1 MNFRGIRLSGTQGYA
16 LFVAVVVVVVLV
28 YLFLSGFFGS
38 GDDPEQAAAPPPVT
52 PVTVDAAETPGVVAF
67 EQTARVGP
75 LDIAIERVEW
85 TNELLADGRTRQ
97 AAQRFAVVRL
107 NVVNRGASAYEL
119 LPRQAQM
126 VTAGGRSYALDA
138 ALAAGAA
145 IYEDRATLA
154 LPATFQPDLP
164 VALLLVF
171 RLPNDAGGLSLRIHG
186 HHVDFALAE
195 QR

>member
-1 MNFRGIRLSGTQGYA
+1 MTFRGVRISGTQGYA

-28 YLFLSGFFGS
+28 YLFLSGFFDS

-52 PVTVDAAETPGVVAF
+52 VDAAETPGIVEF

-107 NVVNRGASAYEL
+107 NVVNRGAAPYQL
-119 LPRQAQM
+119 LPRQAEM
-126 VTAGGRSYALDA
+126 VTADGRSYALDA

>member
-1 MNFRGIRLSGTQGYA
+1 MTFRGVRISGTQGYA

-28 YLFLSGFFGS
+28 YLFLSGFFDS
-38 GDDPEQAAAPPPVT
+38 GDDPEQTAAPP
-52 PVTVDAAETPGVVAF
+52 PVTVDAAETPGVVEF

-107 NVVNRGASAYEL
+107 NVVNRGAAPYQL
-119 LPRQAQM
+119 LPRQAEM
-126 VTAGGRSYALDA
+126 VTADGRSYALDA

>member
-1 MNFRGIRLSGTQGYA
+1 MNIRGIRLTGTQGYA

-38 GDDPEQAAAPPPVT
+38 GDDADSEQAAAPT
-52 PVTVDAAETPGVVAF
+52 PIVVGAADAPGVVAF
-67 EQTARVGP
+67 EETARVGP

-107 NVVNRGASAYEL
+107 NVVNRGAAPYQL
-119 LPRQAQM
+119 LPRQAEM
-126 VTAGGRSYALDA
+126 VTAAGRSYALDA

-171 RLPNDAGGLSLRIHG
+171 RLPNDAGGLSLRLHG

>member
-1 MNFRGIRLSGTQGYA
+1 MTFRGVRISGTQGYA
-16 LFVAVVVVVVLV
+16 LFVAIVVVVVLV
-28 YLFLSGFFGS
+28 YLFLSGFFDS
-38 GDDPEQAAAPPPVT
+38 GDDAEQTAAPP
-52 PVTVDAAETPGVVAF
+52 PVTVDAAETPGVVEF

-107 NVVNRGASAYEL
+107 NVVNRGAAPYQL
-119 LPRQAQM
+119 LPRQAEM
-126 VTAGGRSYALDA
+126 VTADGRSYALDA

>member
-1 MNFRGIRLSGTQGYA
+1 MTFRGVRISGTQGYA
-16 LFVAVVVVVVLV
+16 LFVAIVVVVVLV
-28 YLFLSGFFGS
+28 YLFLSGFFDS
-38 GDDPEQAAAPPPVT
+38 GDDPEQTAAPP
-52 PVTVDAAETPGVVAF
+52 PVTVDAAETPGVVEF

-97 AAQRFAVVRL
+97 AAQRFAIVRL
-107 NVVNRGASAYEL
+107 NVVNRGAAPYQL
-119 LPRQAQM
+119 LPRQAEM
-126 VTAGGRSYALDA
+126 VTADGRSYALDA

-171 RLPNDAGGLSLRIHG
+171 RLANDAGGLSLRIHG

>member
-1 MNFRGIRLSGTQGYA
+1 MTFRGVRISGTQGYA

-28 YLFLSGFFGS
+28 YLFLSGFFDS

-52 PVTVDAAETPGVVAF
+52 VDAAETPGVVEF

-107 NVVNRGASAYEL
+107 NVVNRGAAPYQL
-119 LPRQAQM
+119 AARQAEM
-126 VTAGGRSYALDA
+126 VTADGRSYALDA

>member
-38 GDDPEQAAAPPPVT
+38 GDDPEQAAAPP

-107 NVVNRGASAYEL
+107 NVVNRGAAPYQL
-119 LPRQAQM
+119 LPRQAEM
-126 VTAGGRSYALDA
+126 VTADGRSYALDA

-171 RLPNDAGGLSLRIHG
+171 RLPNDAGGLSLRLHG

>member
-1 MNFRGIRLSGTQGYA
+1 MTFRGVRISGTQGYA
-16 LFVAVVVVVVLV
+16 LFVAIVVVVVLV
-28 YLFLSGFFGS
+28 YLFLSGFFDS

-52 PVTVDAAETPGVVAF
+52 VDAAETLGIVEF

-85 TNELLADGRTRQ
+85 TNELLTDGRTRQ

-107 NVVNRGASAYEL
+107 NVVNRGAAPYQL
-119 LPRQAQM
+119 LPRQAEM
-126 VTAGGRSYALDA
+126 VTADGRSYALDA

-171 RLPNDAGGLSLRIHG
+171 RLPNDAGGLSLRLHG

>member
-1 MNFRGIRLSGTQGYA
+1 MNLRGVRISGTQGYA
-16 LFVAVVVVVVLV
+16 LFVAIVVVVVLV
-28 YLFLSGFFGS
+28 YLFLSGFFDS

-52 PVTVDAAETPGVVAF
+52 VDAAETPGVVEF
-67 EQTARVGP
+67 EQAARVGP

-97 AAQRFAVVRL
+97 AAQRFAIVRL
-107 NVVNRGASAYEL
+107 NVVNRGAAPYQL
-119 LPRQAQM
+119 LPRQAEM
-126 VTAGGRSYALDA
+126 VTADGRSYALAA

-171 RLPNDAGGLSLRIHG
+171 RLPNDAGGISLRLHG

>member
-1 MNFRGIRLSGTQGYA
+1 MNLRGVRISGTQGYA
-16 LFVAVVVVVVLV
+16 LFVAIVVVVVLV
-28 YLFLSGFFGS
+28 YLFLSGFFDS
-38 GDDPEQAAAPPPVT
+38 GDDPEQAAAPA
-52 PVTVDAAETPGVVAF
+52 PVTVDAAETPGVVEF

-97 AAQRFAVVRL
+97 AAQRFAIVRL
-107 NVVNRGASAYEL
+107 NVVNRGAAPYQL
-119 LPRQAQM
+119 LPRQAEM
-126 VTAGGRSYALDA
+126 VTADGRSYALDA

>member
-28 YLFLSGFFGS
+28 YLFLSGFFDS
-38 GDDPEQAAAPPPVT
+38 GDDAEQDAAPPPVT
-52 PVTVDAAETPGVVAF
+52 VAAAETPGVVAF

-107 NVVNRGASAYEL
+107 NVVNRGAAPYQL
-119 LPRQAQM
+119 LPRQAEM

-171 RLPNDAGGLSLRIHG
+171 RLPNDAGGLSLRLHG

>member
-1 MNFRGIRLSGTQGYA
+1 MNLRGVRISGTQGYA
-16 LFVAVVVVVVLV
+16 LFVAIVVVVVLV

-38 GDDPEQAAAPPPVT
+38 GDDPEQAAAPT
-52 PVTVDAAETPGVVAF
+52 PIVVGAAETPGVVEF

-107 NVVNRGASAYEL
+107 NVVNRGAAPYQL
-119 LPRQAQM
+119 LPRQAEM
-126 VTAGGRSYALDA
+126 VTADGRSYALDA

>member
-1 MNFRGIRLSGTQGYA
+1 MNFRGVRLSGTQGYA

-38 GDDPEQAAAPPPVT
+38 GDDPEQAAAPP

-107 NVVNRGASAYEL
+107 NVVNRGAAPYQL
-119 LPRQAQM
+119 LPQQAEM

>member
-1 MNFRGIRLSGTQGYA
+1 MTFRGVRISGTQGYA
-16 LFVAVVVVVVLV
+16 LFVAIVVVVVLV
-28 YLFLSGFFGS
+28 YLFLSGFFDS

-52 PVTVDAAETPGVVAF
+52 VDAAETPGIVEF

-75 LDIAIERVEW
+75 LGIAIERVEW

-107 NVVNRGASAYEL
+107 NVVNRGAAPYQL
-119 LPRQAQM
+119 LPRQAEM
-126 VTAGGRSYALDA
+126 VTADGRSYALDA

>member
-1 MNFRGIRLSGTQGYA
+1 MTFRGVRISGTQGYA
-16 LFVAVVVVVVLV
+16 LFVAIVVVVVLV
-28 YLFLSGFFGS
+28 YLFLSGFFDS
-38 GDDPEQAAAPPPVT
+38 GDDPEQAAAPP

-107 NVVNRGASAYEL
+107 NVVNRGAAPYQL
-119 LPRQAQM
+119 LPRQAEM
-126 VTAGGRSYALDA
+126 VTADGRSYALDA

>member
-38 GDDPEQAAAPPPVT
+38 GDDAEQAAAPP

-107 NVVNRGASAYEL
+107 NVVNRGAAPYQL
-119 LPRQAQM
+119 LPRQAEM
-126 VTAGGRSYALDA
+126 VTADGRSYALDA

>member
-38 GDDPEQAAAPPPVT
+38 GDDPEQAAAPP

-107 NVVNRGASAYEL
+107 NVVNRGAAPYQL

-126 VTAGGRSYALDA
+126 VTADGRSYALDA

-171 RLPNDAGGLSLRIHG
+171 RLPNDAGGLSLRLHG

>member
-1 MNFRGIRLSGTQGYA
+1 MTFRGVRISGTQGYA

-28 YLFLSGFFGS
+28 YLFLSGFFDS

-52 PVTVDAAETPGVVAF
+52 VDAAETPGIVEF

-107 NVVNRGASAYEL
+107 NVVNRGAAPYQL
-119 LPRQAQM
+119 LPRQAEM
-126 VTAGGRSYALDA
+126 VTADGRSYALDA

-171 RLPNDAGGLSLRIHG
+171 RLPNDAGGISLRIHG

>member
-1 MNFRGIRLSGTQGYA
+1 MNLRGVRISGTQGYA
-16 LFVAVVVVVVLV
+16 LFVAIVVVVVLV
-28 YLFLSGFFGS
+28 YLFLSGFFDS

-52 PVTVDAAETPGVVAF
+52 VDAAETPGVVEF

-97 AAQRFAVVRL
+97 AAQRFAIVRL
-107 NVVNRGASAYEL
+107 NVVNRGVAPSQL
-119 LPRQAQM
+119 LPSQAEM
-126 VTAGGRSYALDA
+126 VTADGRSYALDA

-171 RLPNDAGGLSLRIHG
+171 RLPNDAGGLSLRLHG

>member
-1 MNFRGIRLSGTQGYA
+1 MTFRGVRISGTQGYA

-28 YLFLSGFFGS
+28 YLFLSGFFDS

-52 PVTVDAAETPGVVAF
+52 VDAAETPGVVEF

-107 NVVNRGASAYEL
+107 NVVNRGAAPYQL
-119 LPRQAQM
+119 LPRQAEM
-126 VTAGGRSYALDA
+126 VTADGRSYALDA

>member
-1 MNFRGIRLSGTQGYA
+1 MTFRGVRISGTQGYA

-28 YLFLSGFFGS
+28 YLFLSGFFDS
-38 GDDPEQAAAPPPVT
+38 GDDPEQAAAPT
-52 PVTVDAAETPGVVAF
+52 PVTVDAAETPGVVEF

-107 NVVNRGASAYEL
+107 NVVNRGAAPYQL
-119 LPRQAQM
+119 LPRQAEM
-126 VTAGGRSYALDA
+126 VTADGRSYALDA

-171 RLPNDAGGLSLRIHG
+171 RLPNDAGGLSLRLHG

>member
-38 GDDPEQAAAPPPVT
+38 GDDAEQAAAPP

-107 NVVNRGASAYEL
+107 NVVNRGAAPYQL
-119 LPRQAQM
+119 LSQQAEM

>member
-1 MNFRGIRLSGTQGYA
+1 MNLRGVRISGTQGYA

-28 YLFLSGFFGS
+28 YLFLSGFFDS

-52 PVTVDAAETPGVVAF
+52 VDAAETPGVVEF

-97 AAQRFAVVRL
+97 AAQRFAIVRL
-107 NVVNRGASAYEL
+107 NVVNRGAAPYQL
-119 LPRQAQM
+119 LPRQAEM
-126 VTAGGRSYALDA
+126 VTADGRSYALDA

>member
-28 YLFLSGFFGS
+28 HLFLSGFFDS
-38 GDDPEQAAAPPPVT
+38 GDDAEQAAAPPPVT
-52 PVTVDAAETPGVVAF
+52 VAAAETPGVVAF

-107 NVVNRGASAYEL
+107 NVVNRGAAPYQL
-119 LPRQAQM
+119 LPRQAEM
-126 VTAGGRSYALDA
+126 VAAGGRSYALDA

-171 RLPNDAGGLSLRIHG
+171 RLPNDAGGLSLRLHG

>member
-38 GDDPEQAAAPPPVT
+38 GDDAEQAAAPP

-107 NVVNRGASAYEL
+107 NVVNRGAAPYQL
-119 LPRQAQM
+119 LPQQAEM

>member
-1 MNFRGIRLSGTQGYA
+1 MNLRGVRISGTQGYA
-16 LFVAVVVVVVLV
+16 LFVAIVVVVVLV
-28 YLFLSGFFGS
+28 YLFLSGFFDS
-38 GDDPEQAAAPPPVT
+38 GDDPEQAAAPA
-52 PVTVDAAETPGVVAF
+52 PVTVDAAETPGVVEF

-97 AAQRFAVVRL
+97 AAQRFAIVRL
-107 NVVNRGASAYEL
+107 NVVNRGAAPSQL
-119 LPRQAQM
+119 LPSQAEM
-126 VTAGGRSYALDA
+126 VTADGRSYALDA

>member
-1 MNFRGIRLSGTQGYA
+1 MTFRGVRISGTQGYA

-28 YLFLSGFFGS
+28 YLFLSGFFDS

-52 PVTVDAAETPGVVAF
+52 VDAAETPGVVEF

-97 AAQRFAVVRL
+97 AAQRFAIVRL
-107 NVVNRGASAYEL
+107 NVVNRGAAPYQL
-119 LPRQAQM
+119 LPRQAEM
-126 VTAGGRSYALDA
+126 VTADGRSYALDA

>member
-1 MNFRGIRLSGTQGYA
+1 MNFRGVRLSGTQGYA

-38 GDDPEQAAAPPPVT
+38 GDDAEQAAAPP

-107 NVVNRGASAYEL
+107 NVVNRGAAPYQL

-126 VTAGGRSYALDA
+126 VTADGRSYALDA

>member
-1 MNFRGIRLSGTQGYA
+1 MTFRGIRISGTQGYA

-28 YLFLSGFFGS
+28 YLFLSGFFDS

-52 PVTVDAAETPGVVAF
+52 VDAAETPGVVEF

-107 NVVNRGASAYEL
+107 NVVNRGAAPYQL
-119 LPRQAQM
+119 LPRQAEM
-126 VTAGGRSYALDA
+126 VTADGRSYALDA

>member
-1 MNFRGIRLSGTQGYA
+1 MTFRGVRISGTQGYA

-28 YLFLSGFFGS
+28 YLFLSGFFDS

-52 PVTVDAAETPGVVAF
+52 VDAAETPGIVEF

-107 NVVNRGASAYEL
+107 NVVNRGAAPYQL
-119 LPRQAQM
+119 LPRQAEM
-126 VTAGGRSYALDA
+126 VTADGRSYALDA

-171 RLPNDAGGLSLRIHG
+171 RLPNDAGGISLRLHG

>member
-28 YLFLSGFFGS
+28 YLFLSGFFDS
-38 GDDPEQAAAPPPVT
+38 GDDAEQAVAPPPVT
-52 PVTVDAAETPGVVAF
+52 VAAAETPGVVAF

-107 NVVNRGASAYEL
+107 NVVNRGAVPYQL
-119 LPRQAQM
+119 LPRQAEM

-171 RLPNDAGGLSLRIHG
+171 RLPNDAGGLSLRLHG

>member
-28 YLFLSGFFGS
+28 YLFLSGFFDS
-38 GDDPEQAAAPPPVT
+38 GDDAEQAAAPPPVT
-52 PVTVDAAETPGVVAF
+52 VAAAETPGVVAF

-107 NVVNRGASAYEL
+107 NVVNRGAVPYQL
-119 LPRQAQM
+119 LPRQAEM

>member
-1 MNFRGIRLSGTQGYA
+1 MTFRGVRISGTQGYA

-28 YLFLSGFFGS
+28 YLFLSGFFDS

-52 PVTVDAAETPGVVAF
+52 VAAAETPGIVEF

-107 NVVNRGASAYEL
+107 NVVNRGAAPYQL
-119 LPRQAQM
+119 LPRQAEM
-126 VTAGGRSYALDA
+126 VTADGRSYALDA

-171 RLPNDAGGLSLRIHG
+171 RLPNDAGGLSLRLHG